1 MALFVATFS
10 LGQLSNS
17 DEVWKEVMRKLVS
30 MSIASVAVAGGVLAG
45 AGVAFAG
52 TPVITHDGGFQ
63 VGAAGLAPGTYE
75 STGPT
80 TLGAPCTWTRLSL
93 TNGQPTV
100 IEYMQTNGPSAV
112 TLQAT
117 DSTFVTY
124 NCGVWTPEEV
134 AVPETPV
141 VTEPEPVETEEE
153 DASGSLDL
161 GSMDL
166 GSVDFGS
173 LGS

>member
-1 MALFVATFS
+1 
-10 LGQLSNS
+10 
-17 DEVWKEVMRKLVS
+17 

-63 VGAAGLAPGTYE
+63 VGTAGLAPGTYE

-80 TLGAPCTWTRLSL
+80 TLGAPCTWTRLAL
-93 TNGQPTV
+93 TNGQPAV
-100 IEYMQTNGPSAV
+100 VEYMQTNGPAEV

-124 NCGVWTPEEV
+124 NCGVWTPEAA

-141 VTEPEPVETEEE
+141 VTEPEPQPVVEEE
-153 DASGSLDL
+153 EAASGSV
-161 GSMDL
+161 DL
-166 GSVDFGS
+166 GSVD
-173 LGS
+173 LGSVDLGSVDLGSAGS

>member
-1 MALFVATFS
+1 
-10 LGQLSNS
+10 
-17 DEVWKEVMRKLVS
+17 MRKLVS

-100 IEYMQTNGPSAV
+100 VEYMQTNDPSAV
-112 TLQAT
+112 TLKAT

-124 NCGVWTPEEV
+124 NCGVWTPEEI
-134 AVPETPV
+134 AVPATPV
-141 VTEPEPVETEEE
+141 EPAPVETVTEEE

-173 LGS
+173 VGS